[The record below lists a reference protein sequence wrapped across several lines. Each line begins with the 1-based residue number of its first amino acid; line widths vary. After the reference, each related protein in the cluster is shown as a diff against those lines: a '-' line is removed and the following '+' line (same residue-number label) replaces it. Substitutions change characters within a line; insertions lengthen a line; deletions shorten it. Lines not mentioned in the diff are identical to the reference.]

1 MSDRAYLARI
11 VVPVFVSTIVLL
23 TMPVLLAQEVPAAAV
38 LFPNFSEPG
47 FTFSKRVDEVQL
59 IFTVTDKRG
68 HFIDKLGVD
77 DFRLF
82 DNEMPPEHLYNFEQR
97 TNLPLQVV
105 LLIDI
110 SSSVQVR
117 FKFEQKAAA
126 TFLKKILQ
134 PGRDT
139 AAVIAFGST
148 VRPIQGMTDN
158 AADLQSAIHGLRPY
172 GDTALYDALILA
184 AHSFTTQ
191 PNAPRTR
198 KVIVVLSDG
207 NDTISKARAEE
218 AITAVERAEASV
230 VVVDSSFLDLA
241 ELRRDEKSFIERLT
255 RMSGGF
261 VIRAESNDGMTG
273 AFRRIERGLRTQY
286 ALSYKPARMESDVA
300 YRSIRILPQKSKW
313 VVHCRSG
320 YYAKRR

>member
-1 MSDRAYLARI
+1 MLHRACFAPFAALASI
-11 VVPVFVSTIVLL
+11 FVLSCLPLVAS
-23 TMPVLLAQEVPAAAV
+23 AQEAPATAV
-38 LFPNFSEPG
+38 FLPNFSEPG

-59 IFTVTDKRG
+59 IFTVTDKKG

-82 DNEMPPEHLYNFEQR
+82 DNELPPEHLYDFEQR

-105 LLIDI
+105 LLVDI
-110 SSSVQVR
+110 SSSVQAR

-139 AAVIAFGST
+139 AAVIAFGSA
-148 VRPIQGMTDN
+148 VRPIQGMTKN
-158 AADLQSAIHGLRPY
+158 AADLESAIHGLRPY

-191 PNAPRTR
+191 LAGEPTR
-198 KVIVVLSDG
+198 KLIIVLSDG
-207 NDTISKARAEE
+207 EDTISKASAID
-218 AITAVERAEASV
+218 AITAVDRAEASV
-230 VVVDSSFLDLA
+230 VVVDSSFPDLA
-241 ELRRDEKSFIERLT
+241 EARADENRFIERLT

-261 VIRAESNDGMTG
+261 VLRAGSNDSLTS
-273 AFRRIERGLRTQY
+273 ALRRIERGLRTQY
-286 ALSYKPARMESDVA
+286 ALSYKPTGMESEVA
-300 YRSIRILPQKSKW
+300 YRSIRVLPQKSKW

-320 YYAKRR
+320 YYAKKR